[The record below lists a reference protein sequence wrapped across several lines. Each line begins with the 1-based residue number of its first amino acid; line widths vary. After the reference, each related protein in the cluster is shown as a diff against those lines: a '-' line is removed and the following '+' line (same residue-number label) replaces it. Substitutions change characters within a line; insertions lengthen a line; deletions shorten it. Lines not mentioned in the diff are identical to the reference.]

1 MPKSHQAFVFIFLLL
16 VSLSSAYGQTYRTFS
31 SEQKQ
36 IIEKARWK
44 IGPFRI
50 YPAIQFRNIGYD
62 DNVYYQREVDNPASD
77 FTGTI
82 APEIKAYFL
91 FRNYLILSLTESPE
105 YVYYHKQKRERS
117 LNNTLCP
124 ELKILL
130 FNRFVISG
138 SYLHSD
144 RRRRATSEF
153 DVRANEKTIGHR
165 AGFFYETARETS
177 FGFSGSI
184 RTIRYEDITL
194 LGEEIYLARALN
206 REEQNGSFEFYYR
219 VFSES
224 LFFLRGGRTEYK
236 FEHIQSH
243 WRNAH
248 SYQIYSGI
256 RFPLLGRAT
265 GILSLG
271 YKKLVPVEEGR
282 KGFSGLVGDTSLYFR
297 IFRFGFRIKYERDCH
312 FSYWT
317 NNIFFKED
325 RYGGGI
331 SLYLTK
337 FLRLDYDFY
346 YGENNYPVAMTVR
359 MPDESYGE
367 LKRKDIHRTQTIGF
381 VFRVIKNTGIG
392 LMMNFW
398 ERESNYHWANRDRT
412 FVGGYVTYQF

>member
-1 MPKSHQAFVFIFLLL
+1 MPKLKKSFVFIFLLL
-16 VSLSSAYGQTYRTFS
+16 VSLSSAYGQTYRTFD

-62 DNVYYQREVDNPASD
+62 DNVYYQREEDDPASD

-91 FRNYLILSLTESPE
+91 FRNYLILSLTENPE
-105 YVYYHKQKRERS
+105 YVYYFKQKRERS
-117 LNNTLCP
+117 LNNTFCP

-138 SYLHSD
+138 NYSHSE
-144 RRRRATSEF
+144 RRYRATSEF

-165 AGFFYETARETS
+165 ASFFYETARETS

-224 LFFLRGGRTEYK
+224 LFFLRGGYTEYK
-236 FEHIQSH
+236 FEYVQSH

-248 SYQIYSGI
+248 SYQVYSGI

-265 GILSLG
+265 GTLSLG
-271 YKKLVPVEEGR
+271 YKKLIPVEEGR
-282 KGFSGLVGDTSLYFR
+282 EGFSGLVGDTSLYFR
-297 IFRFGFRIKYERDCH
+297 LFRFGFRIKYERDCR

-346 YGENNYPVAMTVR
+346 YGENNYPVAMTVQ
-359 MPDESYGE
+359 MPSGSYEE
-367 LKRKDIHRTQTIGF
+367 LKRKDIHRIQTIGF

-392 LMMNFW
+392 LMVNFW
-398 ERESNYHWANRDRT
+398 ERESNYYWANRDRT

>member
-1 MPKSHQAFVFIFLLL
+1 MKKAFVFIFLLL
-16 VSLSSAYGQTYRTFS
+16 VLLSSMYGQTYSTFR

-36 IIEKARWK
+36 ITEQARWK

-50 YPAIQFRNIGYD
+50 YPAVQFRNIGYD
-62 DNVYYQREVDNPASD
+62 DNVYYQREEDDPASD

-91 FRNYLILSLTESPE
+91 FRNTMILSLTESPE
-105 YVYYHKQKRERS
+105 YVYYHKQKRERR

-138 SYLHSD
+138 SYSHSD
-144 RRRRATSEF
+144 RRHRATSEF
-153 DVRANEKTIGHR
+153 DVRANTKTTGYR

-194 LGEEIYLARALN
+194 PEEEIYLARALN

-224 LFFLRGGRTEYK
+224 LFFLRGGYTEYR
-236 FEHIQSH
+236 FEHVQSH

-248 SYQIYSGI
+248 SYQVYSGI
-256 RFPLLGRAT
+256 RLPLLGRAT
-265 GILSLG
+265 GTLSLG

-282 KGFSGLVGDTSLYFR
+282 KRFSGLIGDTSLYFR
-297 IFRFGFRIKYERDCH
+297 LFRFGFRVKYERDCH

-317 NNIFFKED
+317 NNIFFKEH
-325 RYGGGI
+325 RYGAGI

-337 FLRLDYDFY
+337 FLRLDYNFY
-346 YGENNYPVAMTVR
+346 YGESDYPVAMTVQ
-359 MPDESYGE
+359 MPGGSYEE

-392 LMMNFW
+392 LMVNFW
-398 ERESNYHWANRDRT
+398 ERESNYYWVNRDRM
-412 FVGGYVTYQF
+412 FLGGYVTYQF